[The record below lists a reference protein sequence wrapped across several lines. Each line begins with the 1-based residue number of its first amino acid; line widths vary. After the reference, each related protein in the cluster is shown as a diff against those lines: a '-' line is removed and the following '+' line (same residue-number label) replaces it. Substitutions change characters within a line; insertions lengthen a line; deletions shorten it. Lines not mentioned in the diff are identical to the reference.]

1 MNFQPMLACDY
12 DPAKAVWPM
21 VALPKTD
28 GVRGTHGGDGF
39 IARSGEPH
47 ANLYT
52 TYLYSH
58 HALVGV
64 DGELVAES
72 ITHPALCRLTTS
84 AVSTIEGEPFTQ
96 LWAFD
101 WLNEQTRDMGYLDRL
116 QYTHARVAALH
127 HQYPGMRNHL
137 RAMPYVVVNNQAELD
152 AVCAKYEAEGY
163 EGTIVRRIDGKY
175 KHGRATAKEMTYGR
189 VKSWQHA
196 EIRVTKLLEGEA
208 NENELE
214 ADYYGKAKRST
225 HQENMVP
232 NGMVGA
238 FLGELMED
246 VYVNNGAKR
255 FTKGTIVKVAAGK
268 IPHDQRKLW
277 FECPELVV
285 GQALK
290 FKHFP
295 HGVKDALR
303 FPTAQ
308 TLRPPQDLV

>member
-1 MNFQPMLACDY
+1 MNFQAMCACDF
-12 DPAKAVWPM
+12 DPAKAVWPL
-21 VALPKTD
+21 VALPKVD
-28 GVRGTHGGDGF
+28 GVRGLHGGDGF

-52 TYLYSH
+52 TKFYSRE
-58 HALVGV
+58 ALKGI
-64 DGELVAES
+64 DGELVAEK
-72 ITHPALCRLTTS
+72 ITHSALCRITTS
-84 AVSTIEGEPFTQ
+84 AVSTITGTPFTQ

-101 WLNEQTRDMGYLDRL
+101 WVNEHTREMGYLDRL
-116 QYTHARVAALH
+116 KYTHEAVARLH
-127 HQYPGMRNHL
+127 YQMPDMRHHL

-152 AVCAKYEAEGY
+152 AVCAKWEAEGY
-163 EGTIVRRIDGKY
+163 EGAIVRRVDGKY

-189 VKSWQHA
+189 IKLWHHS
-196 EIRVTKLLEGEA
+196 EIRVTQLIEGER
-208 NENELE
+208 NENELDE
-214 ADYYGKAKRST
+214 DYYGKAKRST

-238 FLGELMED
+238 FIGELMED
-246 VYVNNGAKR
+246 VWVNNGTKL
-255 FTKGTIVKVAAGK
+255 FKKGTPVKVAAGK
-268 IPHDQRKLW
+268 IPHDLRKLW
-277 FECPELVV
+277 LEQQELVLQ
-285 GQALK
+285 QAMK